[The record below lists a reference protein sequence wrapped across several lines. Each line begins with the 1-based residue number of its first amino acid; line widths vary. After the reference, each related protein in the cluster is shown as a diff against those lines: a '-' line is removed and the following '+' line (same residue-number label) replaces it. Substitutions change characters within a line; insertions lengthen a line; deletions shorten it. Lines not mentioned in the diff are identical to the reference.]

1 MNRAIL
7 LSIALVLTSAIA
19 VAAQTTT
26 EPIHKP
32 GNGVTLPVIVTDV
45 KPSYTPDAMRRGV
58 SGLIKLECIVETDGT
73 VSGVRVVQ
81 PLDDDLDATAI
92 EALKQWRF
100 KPGTRDGNPVRVQI
114 EVEMTFALGGPLVR
128 LDSANVFK
136 PGPGVTTPKVLKEV
150 KPEYPPLAKTA
161 GIQGTVTLDCI
172 VLSDGRVGDI
182 RVTQNLSPDLDREA
196 LNALRQWRFSPG
208 ERQGKP
214 VPVQISVTLSFTLK

>member
-1 MNRAIL
+1 MNRASL
-7 LSIALVLTSAIA
+7 LSITFVLTSAIA

-58 SGLIKLECIVETDGT
+58 SGLVKLECIVETDGT

-81 PLDDDLDATAI
+81 PLDVDLDVTAA

-100 KPGTRDGNPVRVQI
+100 KPGTREGNPVRVQI
-114 EVEMTFALGGPLVR
+114 EVEMTFTTGNPSPR
-128 LDSANVFK
+128 LDSVNVFK

-150 KPEYPPLAKTA
+150 KPEYTPLAKTA
-161 GIQGTVTLDCI
+161 GIQGTVTIDCV
-172 VLSDGRVGDI
+172 VLPDGRVGAT
-182 RVTQNLSPDLDREA
+182 RVTQSLGPDLDREA

-214 VPVQISVTLSFTLK
+214 VPVQISVTISFTLK